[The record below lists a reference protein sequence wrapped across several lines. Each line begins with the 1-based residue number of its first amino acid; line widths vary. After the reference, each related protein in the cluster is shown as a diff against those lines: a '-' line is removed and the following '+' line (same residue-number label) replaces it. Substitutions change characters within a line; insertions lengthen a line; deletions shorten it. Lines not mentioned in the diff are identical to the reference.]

1 MLSTIEINQLES
13 LPTDCLAILKD
24 NLGPSDVF
32 SLCLKTNNLDVPS
45 LSFKITFVSID
56 KIPIYVLMVKSKH
69 KVYKC
74 LIGFNIHNEFES
86 FKHLM
91 QLESFNLFLFSNNK
105 EQTIIKI
112 TNKNGKKFLDAMLS
126 VKDTMPDVSC
136 EALNQAKQKLLD
148 IYSDDDLWSSSI
160 I

>member
-1 MLSTIEINQLES
+1 MLSTIDINQLES

-24 NLGPSDVF
+24 DLGSSDVF

-56 KIPIYVLMVKSKH
+56 KIPIYVLMVKDNRKI
-69 KVYKC
+69 YKC
-74 LIGFNIHNEFES
+74 LIGFNIISEFEA

-91 QLESFNLFLFSNNK
+91 LLDSFNLFLFSDNK
-105 EQTIIKI
+105 EQTVIKI
-112 TNKNGKKFLDAMLS
+112 TNKNGKKFLNAMLS
-126 VKDTMPDVSC
+126 VKSNMPDVSC
-136 EALNQAKQKLLD
+136 NALNQAKKKLLD
-148 IYSDDDLWSSSI
+148 IYSDKDLWDSSI